1 MVPVAIDF
9 LIEYGCYPK
18 QTLTPEGVVDRVKGR
33 QRAHAVIDLFRKSG
47 DLRPVEEI
55 GFEMARSTPDGTEET
70 QVIMVKDLLDE
81 AAALKP
87 LEVYCPGCPA
97 NQTGQPFGCFDQIE
111 YPISG
116 KAEIWLLGQL
126 PSTDETLIW
135 LLLKQAVEEMKHDGT
150 AVNPMRGHGQP
161 YFQEQGVLARRLGEF
176 TANTNM
182 VFELLFLSGHLRP
195 AYASVLL
202 LLFKAI
208 RRDLEAD
215 EVIRLSQSP
224 EDAFEQY
231 PFLLHAEPDDD
242 DSITQFKAFFRSLY
256 LAWGL
261 NTRLLL
267 DA

>member
-1 MVPVAIDF
+1 MRVAIDF
-9 LIEYGCYPK
+9 LVEYGCYPK
-18 QTLTPEGVVDRVKGR
+18 QMLTPEGVVDRVKGR

-55 GFEMARSTPDGTEET
+55 GFEMARKTLEGDEET

-87 LEVYCPGCPA
+87 LEPYCQGCPA
-97 NQTGQPFGCFDQIE
+97 NHSGQPFGCFGQIE

-135 LLLKQAVEEMKHDGT
+135 LLLKQAVEEMKHDGS
-150 AVNPMRGHGQP
+150 AVNPMRGAGMP
-161 YFQEQGVLARRLGEF
+161 YFSEQGVLARRLGEF
-176 TANTNM
+176 AANTNM

-195 AYASVLL
+195 SYASVLL

-208 RRDLEAD
+208 QRDMHAD
-215 EVIRLSQSP
+215 EIMRLSKSP
-224 EDAFEQY
+224 DDAFEQY

-242 DSITQFKAFFRSLY
+242 ASITQFKAFFRALY

-261 NTRLLL
+261 NARLLL